1 MDMDLVGGH
10 HRETVLRSGLGVPP
24 PSLTTTK
31 AVILR
36 LCNGAVNT
44 WPLLTQTDREV
55 RPGAASSGLRS
66 G

>member
-44 WPLLTQTDREV
+44 CPL
-55 RPGAASSGLRS
+55 
-66 G
+66 